1 MFNNGR
7 YVLRFVKASL
17 LVKTCNLHKISCGT
31 LKYLKYCYE
40 HGEIQLSILLIM
52 YVIFEVLAFS
62 WLVCILSFVK
72 LIFTMNFLLYNYW
85 IYIYI
90 INIIWSLRNLFLFT
104 LIILIQFMN
113 NCSLLGMQNI
123 YKKKHKSH
131 SYDSNYYGKIFSIK
145 IYWNYEIL
153 YILWKEFYLKIKYC
167 A

>member
-7 YVLRFVKASL
+7 YVLRFVKASI

-62 WLVCILSFVK
+62 WLVCYRSWNWYLQ
-72 LIFTMNFLLYNYW
+72 W
-85 IYIYI
+85 ISYYTIIEYIYI

-104 LIILIQFMN
+104 LIIYVN
-113 NCSLLGMQNI
+113 NLWITVLCLEC
-123 YKKKHKSH
+123 
-131 SYDSNYYGKIFSIK
+131 K
-145 IYWNYEIL
+145 IYTRRSINLIPM
-153 YILWKEFYLKIKYC
+153 IPIIMQKYFL
-167 A
+167 

>member
-62 WLVCILSFVK
+62 WLVCYRSWNWYLQ
-72 LIFTMNFLLYNYW
+72 W
-85 IYIYI
+85 ISYYTIIEYIYI

-131 SYDSNYYGKIFSIK
+131 SYDSNYYAKIFSIK

-153 YILWKEFYLKIKYC
+153 YILWEKFYLKIKYC